1 MVSTPFIVVDS
12 LHVALQAFAQAEDGR
27 RTVAGQLVR
36 ELKEQWLHEH
46 LISLLQLL
54 LHLARKDVADFAN
67 ESGAGAMDVAGT
79 NLPCP
84 SVQYN
89 AATHV
94 FQGVATK
101 AGVFTMFHAPLI
113 SPTIDPK
120 HWTLSPP

>member
-36 ELKEQWLHEH
+36 ELKEQWLREH

-84 SVQYN
+84 SVQCCYPKK
-89 AATHV
+89 

-120 HWTLSPP
+120 NWTLSPP

>member
-1 MVSTPFIVVDS
+1 MDSTQFIVVDS

-36 ELKEQWLHEH
+36 ELKEQWLREH

-84 SVQYN
+84 PVEC
-89 AATHV
+89 
-94 FQGVATK
+94 
-101 AGVFTMFHAPLI
+101 FHPCFSGSGHEGGCLYDVSCAPHLANHR
-113 SPTIDPK
+113 P
-120 HWTLSPP
+120 